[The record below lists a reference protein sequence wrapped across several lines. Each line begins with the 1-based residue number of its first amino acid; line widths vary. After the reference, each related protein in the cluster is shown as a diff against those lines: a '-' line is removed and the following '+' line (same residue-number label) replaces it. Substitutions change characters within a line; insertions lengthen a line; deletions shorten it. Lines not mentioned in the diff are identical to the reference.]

1 MAATRKFRRATPLRL
16 LRAVLVGLAAPG
28 LAACEGAFPS
38 ADPNAAAGGEA
49 AVCRKVDDALLRGQR
64 NSFGLNFRA
73 AEDAFAEL
81 LSLYALDDVAGQC
94 PDAPSQA
101 FVVMNQALA
110 HSSQERFVTADGL
123 FDRAAS
129 LLDGPEAGHPDHD
142 RDAALLVA
150 YRAQDQ
156 LNRSVL
162 EGARAFVEQA
172 ASGLDDASGGVA
184 RFSFGPAGAGQGP
197 AIGGG
202 GLIESSGAEQ
212 LQVIEEASNQHTL
225 AHVRLLEGDAEGAER
240 AINTALDL
248 IALVPRA
255 AAAYRPRFL
264 SQRALI
270 KLERGD
276 FEAAR
281 RDSAEAADAFAALM
295 PDTPLEARARLREGR
310 ALVALGRADEALS
323 TFERGFLVYEENPVV
338 VEYGS
343 LWPFFSLALN
353 TVAQQPA
360 REREMGERIFR
371 AAQLV
376 RQSITAQTVSGAAA
390 LLGEGDGDKARAV
403 RAWRDANERYATLKA
418 LQVLQ
423 LRDPL
428 SQADQARSLAESVS
442 QAQTEV
448 ERLRAARDRI
458 APEYQSA
465 IASPVTLDALQSV
478 LGEGEALVQ
487 VLIGWPRSLILIID
501 RETVTYNAI
510 PVTDSQV
517 NVLIGLLRRGIETD
531 RQGRVPEYR
540 VDVAFQVFNLLFA
553 SQRERLMSFDRLI
566 FSTSGAL
573 QSLPLELLAT
583 APPDG
588 RWRSGDYTSAP
599 FLGAQKA
606 VSYVPSPRNLV
617 DIRARAG
624 QSDATGAVASFADF
638 RSGVNPDKVLRVS
651 RLPQTCRRLAEAVDR
666 VGELPGTAA
675 EGEVIGDIF
684 GADARL
690 ATAAAFNEDV
700 VKQEGAD
707 GTLADYKVLHF
718 ATHGILWPTPDCFTD
733 PALTVTATASEDS
746 DGLLTASEIRLMTLD
761 AQLVVLSAC
770 NTASGYLT
778 TASNSI
784 NGARQAAGLSGAGG
798 ESLSGLARAFFAAG
812 ARAVLATH
820 WPVADKETTAL
831 MGRFFRLI
839 KDGDMD
845 FATALRLSQAELRG
859 RVETSH
865 PVFWGPFVLIGD
877 AAQTL

>member
-1 MAATRKFRRATPLRL
+1 MSGLRM
-16 LRAVLVGLAAPG
+16 LRAGIAGLALMG
-28 LAACEGAFPS
+28 LAGCEGAFPTDDR
-38 ADPNAAAGGEA
+38 AEATGEA
-49 AVCRKVDDALLRGQR
+49 DVCRQVSSALLRGQR

-81 LSLYALDDVAGQC
+81 LSLYALEDVTGQC
-94 PDAPSQA
+94 PEAPSQA
-101 FVVMNQALA
+101 FVLMNQALA

-123 FDRAAS
+123 FDRAAE
-129 LLDGPEAGHPDHD
+129 LLQGEEAGRDD
-142 RDAALLVA
+142 YERDAALLIA

-172 ASGLDDASGGVA
+172 ASGLDDVSGGVA
-184 RFSFGPAGAGQGP
+184 RFSFGPGASRTGQGIDL
-197 AIGGG
+197 AGS
-202 GLIESSGAEQ
+202 GLIQSSGDEQ

-225 AHVRLLEGDAEGAER
+225 AHVRLLEGDAAGAEQ

-270 KLERGD
+270 KLERQD
-276 FEAAR
+276 YEAAR
-281 RDSAEAADAFAALM
+281 RDAAEAADAFAALM

-310 ALVALGRADEALS
+310 ALVALGRADEALA

-360 REREMGERIFR
+360 REREMGARIFR

-390 LLGEGDGDKARAV
+390 LLGEGDGEKARAV

-428 SQADQARSLAESVS
+428 SQADQARSLAEGVA
-442 QAQTEV
+442 QAQAEV

-478 LGEGEALVQ
+478 LGEGEAMVQ

-501 RETVTYNAI
+501 REQITYNAV

-531 RQGRVPEYR
+531 REGRVPDYR
-540 VDVAFQVFNLLFA
+540 ADVAFQVFNLLFS

-583 APPDG
+583 APPDNA
-588 RWRSGDYTSAP
+588 WRAGDYTGVP

-624 QSDATGAVASFADF
+624 TSNAAGAVASFADF
-638 RSGVNPDKVLRVS
+638 RAGVDPDKVLRVS

-675 EGEVIGDIF
+675 EGQVIGDIF

-690 ATAAAFNEDV
+690 ATAQAFNEDAV
-700 VKQEGAD
+700 NAEGAD

-778 TASNSI
+778 SASNSI

-845 FATALRLSQAELRG
+845 FATALRLSQAELREQ
-859 RVETSH
+859 VSTSH